1 MSFGYDYSYRS
12 RAWRSDGCV
21 PPFAA
26 AITLLA
32 GKAESGLWDG
42 RPAIGTATVIVAN
55 ASQSCPKP

>member
-1 MSFGYDYSYRS
+1 MSFGYDYSHRS

-42 RPAIGTATVIVAN
+42 RPGIGTATVIVAN
-55 ASQSCPKP
+55 G